1 MNINIIAAL
10 RISFCTHSNTPNIH
24 SNQAS
29 RENSPQKRISTYST
43 YYLVVRAHEY
53 AVGGVVV
60 QVVPDHDGQGVSPG
74 GRLPHPLQGPLTAII
89 VLRLISLSSG
99 DRCSPRGVIIDAVPA
114 DHGGAAVDLGAE
126 EGHHQRRP
134 EGRGHGDW

>member
-1 MNINIIAAL
+1 M
-10 RISFCTHSNTPNIH
+10 
-24 SNQAS
+24 
-29 RENSPQKRISTYST
+29 
-43 YYLVVRAHEY
+43 
-53 AVGGVVV
+53 V

-89 VLRLISLSSG
+89 VLCLISLSSG